1 MARHL
6 LSSKQSAPSQQ
17 LAKLD
22 EHQADYTETMQESV
36 QFLRQHGLAEGARH
50 VADLM
55 LGR

>member
-6 LSSKQSAPSQQ
+6 LSSKQAAPSQ

-22 EHQADYTETMQESV
+22 EHQADYTETVQESV
-36 QFLRQHGLAEGARH
+36 LFLKQHGLAESARH